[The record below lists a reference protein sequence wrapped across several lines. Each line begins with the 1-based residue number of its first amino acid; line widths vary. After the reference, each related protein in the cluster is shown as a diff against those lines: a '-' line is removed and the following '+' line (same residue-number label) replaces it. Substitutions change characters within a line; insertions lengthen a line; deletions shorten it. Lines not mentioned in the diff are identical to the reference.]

1 MEVIV
6 VRDKWLKGW
15 EAIKAFTG
23 YATDTAVKNLQKR
36 YHFPLRCL
44 PTGEPVV
51 IESEANEW
59 LRAFSEAS
67 SPFRK
72 RKLTGAALR
81 AYMQGREQEQNKE
94 HNTIVKRNEEC
105 SG

>member
-1 MEVIV
+1 MSDVQV
-6 VRDKWLKGW
+6 VKDRWMKGW
-15 EAIKAFTG
+15 EAISAFTG
-23 YATDTAVKNLQKR
+23 VSNPETIKGYHEK

-51 IESEANEW
+51 IVSEANEW
-59 LRAFSEAS
+59 LRAFSELT

-81 AYMQGREQEQNKE
+81 SALGEKIGVTAQKKE
-94 HNTIVKRNEEC
+94 VKEGGE
-105 SG
+105 GDK